1 MFHILYVLKT
11 FRLKTNVLADC
22 IVRAMVCYIAIES
35 SHSNE
40 GKLSADD
47 MGIDPTLS
55 TNFSHIHALQ
65 LAQKGTIPERKLGK
79 FGVILLWENQI

>member
-1 MFHILYVLKT
+1 MFHILCFLKT

-35 SHSNE
+35 SHSNDGIFSE
-40 GKLSADD
+40 DN
-47 MGIDPTLS
+47 MGVDPTLS
-55 TNFSHIHALQ
+55 TTFSHIHALQ

-79 FGVILLWENQI
+79 YGYILV